1 MKTAI
6 IVQARSNSKRF
17 PKKIF
22 YKIGHKSILEHVIDR
37 IKKAKFKKVIIIAT
51 TKKKPDKKV
60 IKYAK
65 KNNCLFYAGSENNV
79 LERFYKAAKKFKIK
93 NLIRISAD
101 SPFIDPRI
109 IEKAYK
115 IYKNG
120 KYDYVSNTIDS
131 TYPKGMSVEFF
142 NFKSIESAYN
152 SAISK
157 YDQEHVTPFIF
168 KRSNIFRL
176 KNFKLK
182 KSYRKYRFTVDY
194 RKDLI
199 LYQKIYRKI
208 CQLKI
213 DKVFS
218 MKNLIFL
225 KKNKGY

>member
-22 YKIGHKSILEHVIDR
+22 YKIGNKSILEHVIYR
-37 IKKAKFKKVIIIAT
+37 IKKVKFKKVVIIAT
-51 TKKKPDKKV
+51 TRKKSDQKV
-60 IKYAK
+60 IRCAK

-79 LERFYKAAKKFKIK
+79 LERFYKTAKKFKIE
-93 NLIRISAD
+93 NLVRVSAD

-109 IEKAYK
+109 IDKAYK

-120 KYDYVSNTIDS
+120 KYDYVSNIINS
-131 TYPKGMSVEFF
+131 SYPKGMSVEFF
-142 NFKSIESAYN
+142 NFKSIRTAHN

-157 YDQEHVTPFIF
+157 FDKEHVTPFIY
-168 KRSNIFRL
+168 KRPSIFRL

-194 RKDLI
+194 RNDLI
-199 LYQKIYRKI
+199 LYKKVYKKI

-213 DKVFS
+213 DDVFS
-218 MKNLIFL
+218 MKNLISL
-225 KKNKGY
+225 IKYKS